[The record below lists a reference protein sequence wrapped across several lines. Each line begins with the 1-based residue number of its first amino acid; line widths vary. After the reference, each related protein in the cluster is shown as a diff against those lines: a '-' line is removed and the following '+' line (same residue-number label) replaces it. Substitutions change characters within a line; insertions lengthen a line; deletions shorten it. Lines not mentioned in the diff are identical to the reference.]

1 MKMELRK
8 GKRDQR
14 ESEIDVKVRKEDTTY
29 I

>member
-8 GKRDQR
+8 DKRDQR
-14 ESEIDVKVRKEDTTY
+14 ESEIDVKVRKEDPTY